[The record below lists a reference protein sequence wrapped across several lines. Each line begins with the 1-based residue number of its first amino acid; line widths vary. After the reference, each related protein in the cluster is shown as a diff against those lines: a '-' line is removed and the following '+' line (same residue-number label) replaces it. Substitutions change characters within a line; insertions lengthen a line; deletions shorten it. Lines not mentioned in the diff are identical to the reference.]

1 MPTAE
6 SFYQA
11 ASGYHAT
18 QLEVPEVAYAL
29 MAAER
34 ARKIQPAIEPRWRVL
49 EYGVGTGL
57 NLAAVKCQSRW
68 GFDIAAHLGPALAGR
83 GIQFF
88 PAMAQVPGESV
99 EAVLCHHALEHVPS
113 PVAALTEMHRVLAP
127 QGLLLLYVPYEREA
141 RYRSFRPDEP
151 NHHLYSWNPQTLG
164 NLVETAGFAVEQ
176 AHCGPTGYERF
187 AAVKA
192 AQWGWPPVAHRALL
206 SALRLIQPVE
216 EVRVVARKR

>member
-1 MPTAE
+1 MRTAE

-29 MAAER
+29 MAVER
-34 ARKIQPAIEPRWRVL
+34 ARKIQPFLQPDWRVL

-57 NLAAVKCQSRW
+57 NLSGVRCASRW
-68 GFDIAAHLGPALAGR
+68 GFDIAAHLGPALSPR

-88 PAMAQVPGESV
+88 PAMAQVPGGSV
-99 EAVLCHHALEHVPS
+99 DAVLCHHALEHVPS
-113 PVAALTEMHRVLAP
+113 PMAALAEMERVLVP
-127 QGLLLLYVPYEREA
+127 QGRLLLFVPYEREA
-141 RYRSFRPDEP
+141 RYRRFRRDEP

-164 NLVETAGFAVEQ
+164 NLVEAAGYVVEE
-176 AHCGPTGYERF
+176 AGCGPTGYERF

-192 AQWGWPPVAHRALL
+192 AQWGWPPALHRAFLA
-206 SALRLIQPVE
+206 ALRLIIPVE

>member
-11 ASGYHAT
+11 DSGYHAT
-18 QLEVPEVAYAL
+18 QLEVPEVAYTL

-34 ARKIQPAIEPRWRVL
+34 ARKIQPEIDPAWRVL

-57 NLAAVKCQSRW
+57 NLAAVKCRARW
-68 GFDIAAHLGPALAGR
+68 GFDIASHLGPALAQR

-99 EAVLCHHALEHVPS
+99 DAVLCHHALEHVPS
-113 PVAALTEMHRVLAP
+113 PGAALAEMRRVLT
-127 QGLLLLYVPYEREA
+127 GGGRLLLYVPFEQEA
-141 RYRSFRPDEP
+141 RYRSFRADEP

-176 AHCGPTGYERF
+176 AYCGATGYERF
-187 AAVKA
+187 AAMKV
-192 AQWGWPPVAHRALL
+192 AQLGGGALAHRALL
-206 SALRLIQPVE
+206 ATLRLLQPVE

>member
-18 QLEVPEVAYAL
+18 QLEVPEVAFAL

-34 ARKIQPAIEPRWRVL
+34 ARKISPHLRADWRVL

-57 NLAAVKCQSRW
+57 NLAAVQCQTRW
-68 GFDIAAHLGPALAGR
+68 GFDIASHLGPALSAR

-99 EAVLCHHALEHVPS
+99 DAVLCHHALEHVPS
-113 PVAALTEMHRVLAP
+113 PVAALAEMERVLVP
-127 QGLLLLYVPYEREA
+127 QGRLLLYVPYEREA
-141 RYRSFRPDEP
+141 RYRSFRRDEP

-164 NLVETAGFAVEQ
+164 NLVETAGYVVEETG
-176 AHCGPTGYERF
+176 CGPTGYERF

-192 AQWGWPPVAHRALL
+192 AQWGWPASGHRAFLA
-206 SALRLIQPVE
+206 ALRLIQPVE